1 MWNTMCG
8 YAEGR
13 NYLCAPQGCDGFLRS
28 EGPLKVALLEVECPP
43 PRTRTFPLRAQ
54 VQPDRRR
61 SAGTPPSGTPTPR
74 PPSASTRARRGE
86 DAGGG
91 PPHSWL
97 LRRYLCGALRNL
109 EAGALE
115 DPHHLHLQRPLGR
128 RRRAALARHRGAR
141 PAPSTNTACRPGNR
155 AAPPPRPQGGG
166 REGAG
171 PRAGGG
177 GPAGLPVAGEPG
189 GRRARARGPPR
200 PRTASG
206 ERNREPRAP
215 RASARLAARPR
226 PPARG
231 PRSGTLP
238 GFATDRLPGSEGQP
252 AGAGSPVAPV
262 TRASVSDRE
271 GTPGRSGG
279 GLGAKRGFGPRPS
292 WERGGG
298 ADHLCAPPREE
309 APPARSGPTAPAAE
323 ETDLSLV
330 LSASRHE
337 AQLLHETEG
346 F

>member
-1 MWNTMCG
+1 MSPG
-8 YAEGR
+8 QPRGP
-13 NYLCAPQGCDGFLRS
+13 AP
-28 EGPLKVALLEVECPP
+28 
-43 PRTRTFPLRAQ
+43 T
-54 VQPDRRR
+54 
-61 SAGTPPSGTPTPR
+61 SAG
-74 PPSASTRARRGE
+74 RGE
-86 DAGGG
+86 GGG
-91 PPHSWL
+91 
-97 LRRYLCGALRNL
+97 GAK
-109 EAGALE
+109 G
-115 DPHHLHLQRPLGR
+115 GR
-128 RRRAALARHRGAR
+128 RR
-141 PAPSTNTACRPGNR
+141 PGW
-155 AAPPPRPQGGG
+155 
-166 REGAG
+166 
-171 PRAGGG
+171 
-177 GPAGLPVAGEPG
+177 LPVAGEPG